1 MCTLNA
7 NTKKK
12 KELKHPNDQNTQLK
26 RIEKECQI
34 KPRESRREKNKHK
47 NINE

>member
-26 RIEKECQI
+26 RIERVPNQTQRK
-34 KPRESRREKNKHK
+34 
-47 NINE
+47 